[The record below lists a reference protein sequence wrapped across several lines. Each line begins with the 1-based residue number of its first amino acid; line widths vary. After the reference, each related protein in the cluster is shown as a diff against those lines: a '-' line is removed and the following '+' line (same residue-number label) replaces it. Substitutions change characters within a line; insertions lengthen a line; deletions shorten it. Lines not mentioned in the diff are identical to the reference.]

1 MQRGRNNKVKSSFK
15 MMKKSP
21 AKFFGGVV
29 DMVRGRGTGGAQGVR
44 PTPTGPTFGAGV
56 IGQAQAGMQQADMQQ
71 AATDPISRPNPYTNT
86 SVIGQLTQELTNLQQ
101 SQSALTFKSKSS
113 GFKMKKK

>member
-29 DMVRGRGTGGAQGVR
+29 DTLRGRGTRGAQGVR

-56 IGQAQAGMQQADMQQ
+56 IGQQAQAGMQQV
-71 AATDPISRPNPYTNT
+71 ATDPVSRPDNTNT
-86 SVIGQLTQELTNLQQ
+86 SVLGQLTQELTNLQQ

>member
-15 MMKKSP
+15 MKKSP
-21 AKFFGGVV
+21 AKFYGGVI
-29 DMVRGRGTGGAQGVR
+29 DMVRGRGAGGAQGMR
-44 PTPTGPTFGAGV
+44 PTPRPAPQGFGAGV
-56 IGQAQAGMQQADMQQ
+56 IGQAQAGLQQM
-71 AATDPISRPNPYTNT
+71 ATDPVSMPEAGNT
-86 SVIGQLTQELTNLQQ
+86 SVLGQLTQELTNLQQ